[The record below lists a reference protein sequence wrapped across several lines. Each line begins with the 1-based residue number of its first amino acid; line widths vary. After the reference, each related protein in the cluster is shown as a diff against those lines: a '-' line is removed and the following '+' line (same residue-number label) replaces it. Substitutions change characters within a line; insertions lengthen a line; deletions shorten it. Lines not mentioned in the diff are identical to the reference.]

1 MFGVDTQLKKQNI
14 YENVFV
20 QSLFATVTHK
30 FTKRKRIIRLFSLL
44 GNNEKKYQFKLK
56 KSEIKKKNISQ
67 TMSTYFGH

>member
-14 YENVFV
+14 HENVFV